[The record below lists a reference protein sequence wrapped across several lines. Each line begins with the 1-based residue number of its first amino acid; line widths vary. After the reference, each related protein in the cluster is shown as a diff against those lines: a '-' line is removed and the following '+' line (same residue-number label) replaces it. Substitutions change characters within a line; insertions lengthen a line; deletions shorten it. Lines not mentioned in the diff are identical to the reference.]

1 MSDIFKDERYKI
13 KIYFTDNIVYEID
26 TNDNT
31 EKSIINI
38 SVNEEES
45 VSSGN
50 PIGIISS
57 NSLYIEMY
65 DKTGAIS
72 IYNKKSPYYNYM
84 KNGVK
89 IELYVVYKEYTEGDV
104 LLEIEELYGVYYT
117 TDWDTPYSSGSG
129 NVTTIS
135 AQDKIQYIGSKE
147 IPKLPTYSGVS
158 IRDLIKQV
166 FNGIGITDDEYSID
180 ESLDMNIPYGI
191 TVGIKVR
198 DFLNEITQVLLARV
212 HLQGNI
218 INIVPALGTYKNSY
232 VLEDGYFNNMT
243 IGNNTDNTYTK
254 IRLYYDKVGNSEI
267 DTIATINNITLT
279 TGLNE
284 FNSIKF
290 NSKVFSI
297 SQVYVE
303 APKVYKNKNVSIGD
317 INWTAYQDGMD
328 IKVYNN
334 TGINVDNVNIIIE
347 GLKLNTT
354 EATAEL
360 TIEDSEVPYIL
371 DLTNS
376 MIQDTYSATK
386 LVSDIAKYLRKMKKT
401 IQTDT
406 QLTIKAQPGDRL
418 QIKSSNPNYSGYY
431 RIIGCKT
438 NLASTSYSKVLTLIY
453 E

>member
-1 MSDIFKDERYKI
+1 MSDIFNDERYKI
-13 KIYFTDNIVYEID
+13 KIYFTDSIVYEID
-26 TNDNT
+26 TNDST

-38 SVNEEES
+38 SVNEDES
-45 VSSGN
+45 ISSGN

-65 DKTGAIS
+65 DKTGIIS

-147 IPKLPTYSGVS
+147 VPKLPTYSGVS

-166 FNGIGITDDEYSID
+166 FNGIGITDDEYRID
-180 ESLDMNIPYGI
+180 ESLDMTIPYGI

-198 DFLNEITQVLLARV
+198 DFLNEITQVLLARI
-212 HLQGNI
+212 HLDGNI
-218 INIVPALGTYKNSY
+218 INIVPALGTYNNSY
-232 VLEDGYFNNMT
+232 VIEDGYFNNMA
-243 IGNNTDNTYTK
+243 IGNNANNTYTK

-267 DTIATINNITLT
+267 DTIATINNVTLT

-297 SQVYVE
+297 SQVYIE
-303 APKVYKNKNVSIGD
+303 APKVYKNKKVVIGD
-317 INWTAYQDGMD
+317 INWTAYQDGVD
-328 IKVYNN
+328 IKVNNN
-334 TGINVDNVNIIIE
+334 TGINVDNVNIIID

-371 DLTNS
+371 DITNS

-386 LVSDIAKYLRKMKKT
+386 LVSDIAKYLRKMKKI
-401 IQTDT
+401 IQVDT

-418 QIKSSNPNYSGYY
+418 QIKSSNANYKGYY